1 MRVLRGEQEVDENNL
16 RLPDLDEED
25 EDEEEEDEDD
35 LDGDDFGDQGPRG
48 GGGMVG
54 GMGQRRPGGLS
65 ADGGGRRVSTENG
78 REALCVLCKGIV
90 KWLVASVNSRIGL
103 SAEIVLCRHS
113 NLISFVSALFLSA
126 GPGFTGQL

>member
-1 MRVLRGEQEVDENNL
+1 MLRGEQEVDENNL

-54 GMGQRRPGGLS
+54 GMGQRRPGGLG
-65 ADGGGRRVSTENG
+65 ARMEQLQRLQKGGPPVPG
-78 REALCVLCKGIV
+78 
-90 KWLVASVNSRIGL
+90 
-103 SAEIVLCRHS
+103 H
-113 NLISFVSALFLSA
+113 LFARTQQAVPDKTS
-126 GPGFTGQL
+126 